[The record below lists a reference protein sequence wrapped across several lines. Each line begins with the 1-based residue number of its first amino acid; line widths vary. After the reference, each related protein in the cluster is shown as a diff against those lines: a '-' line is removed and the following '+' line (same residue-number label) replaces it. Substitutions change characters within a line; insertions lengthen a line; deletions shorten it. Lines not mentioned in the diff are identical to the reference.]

1 MYRLKFQLAV
11 CLFLAG
17 VLALP
22 AAFANVNRNLA
33 VPGALNYVEGQVALE
48 GQTLDSKS
56 VGSAELQAGRVLTT
70 ETGKAEFLLT
80 PGVFVR
86 LGDNTSV
93 KMISP
98 GLTTTEIA
106 LIQGEAMVEVDQIY
120 PQNDIRIEQKGGTT
134 QLLKVGLYDFDA
146 SRNFVRVF
154 DGKAQVTTNDRRV
167 TVKGGHEVALNTDN
181 SEFKSHKFDK
191 KDYATTDLYRW
202 SSLRS
207 NYLAEANVDAARTYI
222 VDGWYGPGWIGAGWY
237 WDPWF
242 SAYTF
247 VPGGGIFYNP
257 FGWGFYSPLS
267 VYRSPLFY
275 RGGYYYR
282 HFNSE
287 PVRIAHVPG
296 PFHSRAVHPSS
307 GFVGGRAATPSMGR
321 SMGSFGSS
329 GFHGGG
335 FQGGGFHGGGFGG
348 RR

>member
-1 MYRLKFQLAV
+1 MYRLKFQLGV
-11 CLFLAG
+11 SLFLAG

-22 AAFANVNRNLA
+22 AASANVNRNLA
-33 VPGALNYVEGQVALE
+33 VPGTLNYVEGQVAME

-56 VGSAELQAGRVLTT
+56 VGSADLQPGRVLTT
-70 ETGKAEFLLT
+70 GIGKAEFLLT

-106 LIQGEAMVEVDQIY
+106 LTQGEAMVEVDQIY
-120 PQNDIRIEQKGGTT
+120 PQNDIRIEQNGGTT

-154 DGKAQVTTNDRRV
+154 DGKAQVTSNDDRV
-167 TVKGGHEVALNTDN
+167 TVKGGHAVALDTT
-181 SEFKSHKFDK
+181 SKLKARKFDK
-191 KDYATTDLYRW
+191 KDYAATDLYRW

-207 NYLAEANVDAARTYI
+207 NYLTEANVDAARTYI

-247 VPGGGIFYNP
+247 IPGGGIFYNP
-257 FGWGFYSPLS
+257 FGWGFYSPLW
-267 VYRSPLFY
+267 VYRSPLVY
-275 RGGYYYR
+275 GGGYYYR

-307 GFVGGRAATPSMGR
+307 GFVGGRAATPGMGR
-321 SMGSFGSS
+321 SMGGFG
-329 GFHGGG
+329 
-335 FQGGGFHGGGFGG
+335 GGGFHGGGFHGGGGFGG